1 MVNMLVTAVQ
11 LGFMQLDAVP
21 TAFLTQVKKGLG
33 IVDPV
38 PEEPATE
45 ELVEDIPQ
53 ETENPEEGEIA
64 AE

>member
-38 PEEPATE
+38 PEEP
-45 ELVEDIPQ
+45 VEDIPQ

>member
-11 LGFMQLDAVP
+11 LGFMQIDAVP
-21 TAFLTQVKKGLG
+21 SAFLTQVKKELG
-33 IVDPV
+33 IVDPI
-38 PEEPATE
+38 PEQPVTE
-45 ELVEDIPQ
+45 EQAEDIPQ

>member
-11 LGFMQLDAVP
+11 LGFMQIDAVP
-21 TAFLTQVKKGLG
+21 SAFLIQVKKGLG
-33 IVDPV
+33 IADPV
-38 PEEPATE
+38 LEQPATDE
-45 ELVEDIPQ
+45 PEIPQ